1 MVASAGT
8 GASSAALTPP
18 PPPAPSMSLTIT
30 PSRASVV
37 LGATQTFVAAVTN
50 ASDTGVTWSVNGVVG
65 GSATTGTISAAG
77 VFTAPPDLPAST
89 DAQITATS
97 VADATKSATAA
108 ATITSDIAIA
118 LTPGTAGV
126 LLGAA
131 QPFHATL
138 ISSGH
143 PDTAVRWSISG
154 AACPSACGSLDANG
168 NYTAPQILPT
178 SATVTLSA
186 QSLADSSKQASAT
199 ITITSNFSL
208 QLSAPASIASG
219 GSGLIAATLTPVAGS
234 NPATALS
241 WSVSGPGC
249 SGTNCGALA
258 VAAAQSLGGGTTSIS
273 ATYTAP

>member
-1 MVASAGT
+1 MRLLSNGGARNFAMALPLQTRTSLSALFLLAAVLAASACMVGCAGT

-18 PPPAPSMSLTIT
+18 PPPAPSMSVTIT

-50 ASDTGVTWSVNGVVG
+50 ASDTGVTWTVNGGVG

-108 ATITSDIAIA
+108 APITSDIAIA

-131 QPFHATL
+131 QHFH
-138 ISSGH
+138 
-143 PDTAVRWSISG
+143 
-154 AACPSACGSLDANG
+154 
-168 NYTAPQILPT
+168 
-178 SATVTLSA
+178 
-186 QSLADSSKQASAT
+186 
-199 ITITSNFSL
+199 
-208 QLSAPASIASG
+208 
-219 GSGLIAATLTPVAGS
+219 
-234 NPATALS
+234 
-241 WSVSGPGC
+241 
-249 SGTNCGALA
+249 
-258 VAAAQSLGGGTTSIS
+258 
-273 ATYTAP
+273 